1 MKKKIFDCVTFFQEN
16 LQMELRFNILN
27 DVVDKFVVCESAYDH
42 RGREK
47 KINFSKDKY
56 PEIISKIEHIIIT
69 KKFPEKNTPWQNQSW
84 QREYIL
90 EGIKDADKNDL
101 IMFSDPDEIPN
112 PEKLKNF
119 NPRKK
124 YSIFLQNMYT
134 YKLNIFNKYESPWEG
149 TRVCKK
155 KDLSSVDWLRDKVL
169 AKNLKYPFWRI
180 DKEKNIDLI
189 EDGGWHFNYL
199 LKPEQISKKLKSLA
213 AIQWD
218 WGEKLTKEEFF
229 SINNIEEK
237 ISSKKDLFNR
247 GHNYQKITIDESF
260 PQFIRDNLDKYKNW
274 LI

>member
-1 MKKKIFDCVTFFQEN
+1 MKEKIFDCVTFFQEN

-27 DVVDKFVVCESAYDH
+27 DVVDKFIVCESVYDH
-42 RGREK
+42 RGKEK
-47 KINFSKDKY
+47 KINFSKHKF
-56 PEIISKIEHIIIT
+56 PEIFSKIEHIIIT
-69 KKFPEKNTPWQNQSW
+69 KKFPEKYTPWQNQAR
-84 QREYIL
+84 QREFIF
-90 EGIKDADKNDL
+90 EGIKDADKDDL

-119 NPRKK
+119 NPKKK
-124 YSIFLQNMYT
+124 YSIFLQDMYT
-134 YKLNIFNKYESPWEG
+134 YKLNMYNKYESPWEG
-149 TRVCKK
+149 TRICKK
-155 KDLSSVDWLRDKVL
+155 KDLHSVDWLRDKVL

-213 AIQWD
+213 ATQWD

-229 SINNIEEK
+229 SIKNIEEK
-237 ISSKKDLFNR
+237 ILQKKDLFNR
-247 GHNYQKITIDESF
+247 EHNYQKITVDESF
-260 PQFIRDNLDKYKNW
+260 PKFIRENLDKYKSW

>member
-1 MKKKIFDCVTFFQEN
+1 
-16 LQMELRFNILN
+16 MELRFNILN

-69 KKFPEKNTPWQNQSW
+69 KKFPEKKTPWQNQSW

-90 EGIKDADKNDL
+90 EGIKDADKNDF

-134 YKLNIFNKYESPWEG
+134 YRLNIFNKYESPWEG
-149 TRVCKK
+149 TRICKK

>member
-69 KKFPEKNTPWQNQSW
+69 KKFPEKKTPWQNQSW

-90 EGIKDADKNDL
+90 EGIKDADKNDF

-149 TRVCKK
+149 TRICKK

-213 AIQWD
+213 ATQWD